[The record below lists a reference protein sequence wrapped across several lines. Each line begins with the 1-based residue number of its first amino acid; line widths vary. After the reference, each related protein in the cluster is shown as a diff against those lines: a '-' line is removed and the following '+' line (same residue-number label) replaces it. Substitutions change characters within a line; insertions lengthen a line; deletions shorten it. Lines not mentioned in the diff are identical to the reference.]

1 MTATPQ
7 ATPIATNTATPAA
20 GLLAQAQRRPEAVAL
35 IHGDRSLTYAQL
47 DDAARRGSFA
57 LHALGVRR
65 GDRVAIMLRN
75 CPEWFV
81 AAHACGR
88 LGATVVPINWHFK
101 AYEAG
106 WLVSDSQA
114 RVVVTVPELEPALVD
129 CPDVPRLLV
138 GSSWEQALAA
148 APADGEL
155 DPPEV
160 IGDAWPASMS
170 YTSGTTGRP
179 KGVAIAGGD
188 FRITAAGV
196 AGAGDRW
203 ALDAQ
208 ARHLLVGPAYHAG
221 PGFWAQ
227 MHLAFGGTVVIMD
240 RWDPLRWLALVEQHR
255 ITNSH
260 MVPANFIR
268 LLEVPA
274 SERSKYDL
282 SSLTMIVHAAAPC
295 PIPVKRALMDWVGAD
310 KVFEYYGASEGG
322 GATITP
328 QEWIEHPG
336 SVGRAY
342 PGTEF
347 RAVDDDGRVLP
358 TGEVG
363 TIYVHLDAGGF
374 DYHNDPE
381 KTASSRRSIDGVD
394 GWFTVG
400 DIGHLDAD
408 GYLYITDRKSDMVI
422 SGGVNIYPREIED
435 CLYRHGAVADCVVF
449 GAPDPEWGEQ
459 IVAVVQPRIG
469 TAPRPEELIEWVR
482 SQLADYKRPRI
493 LELVDKL
500 PRDDNGKIRKPVFR
514 REWLEARGLAPE
526 HS

>member
-1 MTATPQ
+1 MTT
-7 ATPIATNTATPAA
+7 TAPV
-20 GLLAQAQRRPEAVAL
+20 GLLAHAQLRPDAVAL
-35 IHGDRSLTYAQL
+35 IHDARRLSYAEV
-47 DDAARRGSFA
+47 DDAARRASFA

-81 AAHACGR
+81 ATHACGR
-88 LGATVVPINWHFK
+88 LGVTVVPINWHFK

-106 WLVSDSQA
+106 WLVIDSEA
-114 RVVVTVPELEPALVD
+114 KVVVTVDEFAPALVD

-138 GSSWEQALAA
+138 GSTWEQALAD
-148 APADGEL
+148 APASGEV

-160 IGDAWPASMS
+160 VGDAWPASMS

-179 KGVAIAGGD
+179 KGVAIARGD
-188 FRITAAGV
+188 FRINAAGV
-196 AGAGDRW
+196 AGSGARW
-203 ALDAQ
+203 DLGAD

-227 MHLAFGGTVVIMD
+227 MHVALGATIVIMD
-240 RWDPLRWLALVEQHR
+240 RWDPVRWLALIEQHQ

-268 LLEVPA
+268 LLEVPE
-274 SERSKYDL
+274 SERASYDL

-295 PIPVKRALMDWVGAD
+295 PIPVKRALMDWVGVD

-322 GATITP
+322 GTTISP
-328 QEWIEHPG
+328 QEWLEHPG
-336 SVGRAY
+336 SVGKAM

-347 RAVDDDGRVLP
+347 RAVDDDGRALAP
-358 TGEVG
+358 GEVG
-363 TIYVHLDAGGF
+363 AIYVRLDAGGF
-374 DYHNDPE
+374 DYHNDPA
-381 KTASSRRSIDGVD
+381 KTAAGRRSIDGVD

-400 DIGHLDAD
+400 DVGHLDAD

-435 CLYRHGAVADCVVF
+435 CLYRHPGVADCVVF
-449 GAPDPEWGEQ
+449 GAPDPRWGEQ
-459 IVAVVQPRIG
+459 IVAVVQPRAGTEG
-469 TAPRPEELIEWVR
+469 TADELIAWVR
-482 SQLADYKRPRI
+482 SQLADFKQPRI
-493 LELVDKL
+493 VEFVDDL
-500 PRDDNGKIRKPVFR
+500 PRDDNGKIRKPIFR
-514 REWLEARGLAPE
+514 SEWLAARGMSGPP
-526 HS
+526 